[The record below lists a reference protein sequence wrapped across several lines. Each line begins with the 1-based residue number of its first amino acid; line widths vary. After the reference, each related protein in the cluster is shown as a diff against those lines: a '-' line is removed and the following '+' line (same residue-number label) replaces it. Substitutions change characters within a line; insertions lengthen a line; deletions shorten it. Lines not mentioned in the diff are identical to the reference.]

1 MLSKQKREQVL
12 ALLVDSAKKRLTEQL
27 KERNKSILNKEYMLK
42 QQEKILQVSE
52 NFARKLL
59 IDNLRFI
66 SYLLCS
72 FMYSGF

>member
-59 IDNLRFI
+59 INNLRFI

>member
-42 QQEKILQVSE
+42 QQEKILQVSG
-52 NFARKLL
+52 NFTKKLL
-59 IDNLRFI
+59 INNLRSI
-66 SYLLCS
+66 NYLL
-72 FMYSGF
+72 Y